1 MEIEVRLFAS
11 FRNGRWKSKRLQFD
25 SAIIIIDV
33 LNYLNIN
40 KDEIGMILVNGS
52 YQTVDYKLNDGEILA
67 IFPPVAGG

>member
-11 FRNGRWKSKRLQFD
+11 FRNGRWTSKRLQFKND
-25 SAIIIIDV
+25 IIIMDV
-33 LNYLNIN
+33 LDYLNIN

-52 YQTVDYKLNDGEILA
+52 YQTIDYKLINNEILA